1 MRSIC
6 SIFRYDSCYDGP
18 ASVSSIYIYICLCIS
33 ISHRYMPSYIGIC
46 RYMSLYIVELMSLLS
61 PACYPS
67 RSISH
72 YFPQMLT
79 LLFWKAG
86 LSAIG
91 LSAASGLSAT
101 GLPEA
106 SVLAAA
112 DLPVP
117 AIQAAACLSALSGLP
132 ATGLSAAFG
141 SAASGLSAPCAS

>member
-18 ASVSSIYIYICLCIS
+18 ASVSSIYIYICLYIS

-67 RSISH
+67 SSISH

-79 LLFWKAG
+79 LLFWKA
-86 LSAIG
+86 G

-132 ATGLSAAFG
+132 AAGLSAAFG
-141 SAASGLSAPCAS
+141 PAASGLSAPCAS